1 VLSRLILI
9 CLLTITLL
17 VPHTAHALP
26 QQSVSELPV
35 YAYEF
40 RLNTSIDYV
49 VSISNDLVVVLG
61 SLGGVS
67 VVQFINISDPF
78 KGPQIVF
85 TYPLTGSLTSYAVD
99 GYPVNYLAV
108 GTDLGE
114 VLVFK
119 VMGGRLYGM
128 LHYVQGDTLVVRKL
142 YLLRTPTT
150 TKLITLSVDRLQP
163 SERYVYVYD
172 VNVKRVVKLGPL
184 VGNLTY
190 GLEYITPY
198 DLIPVKVVGSDG
210 YYYDPSKVLITY
222 SGLTAT
228 LIINATYYFNNTL
241 LPASNAYVEIYLY
254 NVSDSNLVL
263 TYGSNLDVDGIGYVD
278 VPLGYLTYVYLYD
291 IYGNRYREVIN
302 LSDITRPKTIYLN
315 FTLLYRPDTRVAIT
329 GLPLR
334 IKVFDFT
341 LAPINYTVV
350 KDLDIT
356 TYPDIPIHMFRPSG
370 FTAPQP
376 YIPVDDY
383 ILVINDPYNKFLNI
397 TYLYGGN
404 LSSTGLTLYDY
415 IGFSDGPLKL
425 VDVDVNGT
433 YVVVVFD
440 RLGSSVVKVYKFL
453 DSLTGRHLFEQG
465 YVVPGTPLNL
475 KLMFI
480 NNKPYYLLYTSEGL
494 QIISLEPLQLPLLR
508 LETLL
513 TFKFPEAK
521 YADSLPDLSTVVVG
535 GGNKLLVVKGL
546 DSYLKI
552 YGPKP
557 VDLDRV
563 KLPSLTVSVL
573 APNYTGLPNAKVIL
587 SYGNI
592 SREYLTDE
600 LGNVVFSNVFP
611 GEYLVEVYPQVPHLD
626 PKNLTINIPLGV
638 PHVVYKVVLN
648 YTLYELNLLIGD
660 EFGGGPRVP
669 LDIYVNKSLVVSEFL
684 GESLSIKL
692 PYGIYVVEVRP
703 QRNYTYFYEV
713 VNKTVTLDRDL
724 TLEFL
729 LTRKSY
735 TVTINLVDG
744 VTKELLSDNVLVIVE
759 DIIKYVNASLTIVLK
774 AGRYLVNV
782 LIPPEVS
789 DKYLST
795 SSTINVMT
803 DSAFNIEIP
812 RRSYIV
818 NFTLI
823 DSITNNLAIG
833 LFNVYVNGSEVL
845 VGTGSTFN
853 ITLPY
858 GKYLIHIRPQPPYNA
873 IYLSSD
879 LSLEVLSS
887 KSTSVLLDR
896 VKYLLTIRF
905 YDPISRVPIAP
916 LKLTINNT
924 LYSISKGTPSLTVP
938 LPYGTYV
945 IKLTPDIGFE
955 NVYFEYSTTVDVLNN
970 TVIDLRLN
978 RKYYNLNIT
987 ISDVTLAPIIGLL
1000 DVEVN
1005 GTLVGKGV
1013 SNFFTTSL
1021 PCDTYLIVVKPQ
1033 PPYAQIYSR
1042 SEVIVKLYNDTVVD
1056 VVMNRNYYT
1065 LTVVVEDDRANPV
1078 LGATV
1083 ILVDTIT
1090 GVTAGRGITG
1100 SDGKYV
1106 TSLYYG
1112 SFRLIVRYGGFYD
1125 YVTSIDLTT
1134 SITEKVVLTPLP
1146 LTILMRYIPLITV
1159 ISLIVLSI
1167 VALMRLR
1174 SKITER
1180 LLRSEEIF

>member
-1 VLSRLILI
+1 MLSKLILI
-9 CLLTITLL
+9 CFLVITSLA
-17 VPHTAHALP
+17 PHIMYALP
-26 QQSVSELPV
+26 QQLISELPV

-61 SLGGVS
+61 TLSGVS
-67 VVQFINISDPF
+67 VVQFINVSDPF
-78 KGPQIVF
+78 KGPQILF

-119 VMGGRLYGM
+119 VVGGRLYGM
-128 LHYVQGDTLVVRKL
+128 LHYIQGDTLVVRKL
-142 YLLRTPTT
+142 YLMRTPTT
-150 TKLITLSVDRLQP
+150 TKLITLSVDRSQP

-172 VNVKRVVKLGPL
+172 VNVKSVVKLGPL
-184 VGNLTY
+184 IGNLTY
-190 GLEYITPY
+190 GLEHITPY
-198 DLIPVKVVGSDG
+198 DVIPVKVVNSDG

-228 LIINATYYFNNTL
+228 LVINATYYFNNTL
-241 LPASNAYVEIYLY
+241 VPASNAYVEIYLY

-263 TYGSNLDVDGIGYVD
+263 TYGGNLDVNGIGYID

-291 IYGNRYREVIN
+291 IYGNRYKEVVN

-334 IKVFDFT
+334 IKVFDLT
-341 LAPINYTVV
+341 LAPINYTVI

-356 TYPDIPIHMFRPSG
+356 TYPDIPIYMFRPSG

-376 YIPVDDY
+376 YVPVDDY
-383 ILVINDPYNKFLNI
+383 VLVINDPYNRFLNI

-404 LSSTGLTLYDY
+404 LSSTGLTLYEY
-415 IGFSDGPLKL
+415 LGFSDGSLKL

-433 YVVVVFD
+433 YVVAVLD
-440 RLGSSVVKVYKFL
+440 RLGSSVVKMYKFL
-453 DSLTGRHLFEQG
+453 DSLTGRHIFEQG

-475 KLMFI
+475 KLTFI
-480 NNKPYYLLYTSEGL
+480 NNKPYYLLYTSGGL
-494 QIISLEPLQLPLLR
+494 QIISLEPLQLPILR

-513 TFKFPEAK
+513 TFNFPEAR

-535 GGNKLLVVKGL
+535 GGNKLLIVKGL
-546 DSYLKI
+546 NSYLMT

-557 VDLDRV
+557 LDLDRV

-573 APNYTGLPNAKVIL
+573 TPNYTGLPNAKVVL
-587 SYGNI
+587 RYGNVL
-592 SREYLTDE
+592 REYLTDE

-626 PKNLTINIPLGV
+626 PKNLTIKIPLGI
-638 PHVVYKVVLN
+638 PHVTYVVVLN
-648 YTLYELNLLIGD
+648 YTLYELKLLVSD
-660 EFGGGPRVP
+660 EFGGGPQAP
-669 LDIYVNKSLVVSEFL
+669 LDIYVNKSLVVSGFL

-692 PYGIYVVEVRP
+692 PYGTYVVEVRP

-713 VNKTVTLDRDL
+713 VNKTITLDKDS

-729 LTRKSY
+729 LNRKSY
-735 TVTINLVDG
+735 IVTINLVDG
-744 VTKELLSDNVLVIVE
+744 VTKESLSDNVLVVVE
-759 DIIKYVNASLTIVLK
+759 DVVKYVNVSLTTVLK
-774 AGRYLVNV
+774 AGKHLVNV

-795 SSTINVMT
+795 SSIINVMT
-803 DSAFNIEIP
+803 DSAFNIEVP
-812 RRSYIV
+812 RKSYIV

-823 DSITNNLAIG
+823 DSLTNDLAIG
-833 LFNVYVNGSEVL
+833 LFNIYVNGSEVL
-845 VGTGSTFN
+845 VGTGNLFN

-858 GKYLIHIRPQPPYNA
+858 GKYLISIRPQPPYNA

-879 LSLEVLSS
+879 LSLDVVGSR
-887 KSTSVLLDR
+887 STSVTLDR

-905 YDPISRVPIAP
+905 YDPVSGVPITP
-916 LKLTINNT
+916 LKLIINNT
-924 LYSISKGTPSLTVP
+924 AYSVSRGTPSFTVS
-938 LPYGTYV
+938 LPYSTYV

-970 TVIDLRLN
+970 TVIDLRLD

-987 ISDVTLAPIIGLL
+987 ISDVTLGPIIGLL

-1021 PCDTYLIVVKPQ
+1021 PCDTYLVVVKPQ
-1033 PPYAQIYSR
+1033 PPYAPVYSS
-1042 SEVIVKLYNDTVVD
+1042 SEVIVKLYNDTAVD
-1056 VVMNRNYYT
+1056 VVMNRKYYT

-1083 ILVDTIT
+1083 IIVDTIT
-1090 GVTAGRGITG
+1090 GTTVSRGITG
-1100 SDGKYV
+1100 SDGKY
-1106 TSLYYG
+1106 TASLYYG

-1125 YVTSIDLTT
+1125 YITSIDLTT
-1134 SITEKVVLTPLP
+1134 STTEKVVLTPLP
-1146 LTILMRYIPLITV
+1146 LTILIRYIPLIV
-1159 ISLIVLSI
+1159 VASLIVLSI
-1167 VALMRLR
+1167 VALIRLR
-1174 SKITER
+1174 SKIAER
-1180 LLRSEEIF
+1180 LLRSEEVF

>member
-1 VLSRLILI
+1 VLNRLILI
-9 CLLTITLL
+9 CFLLTTLL
-17 VPHTAHALP
+17 IPHTVYTSP
-26 QQSVSELPV
+26 QQLVSELPV

-40 RLNTSIDYV
+40 KLNTSIDYV

-67 VVQFINISDPF
+67 VIQFINISDPF
-78 KGPQIVF
+78 KGPQIIF
-85 TYPLTGSLTSYAVD
+85 TYPLTGTLTSYAVD

-114 VLVFK
+114 VLVFN

-128 LHYVQGDTLVVRKL
+128 LHYVQGDTLIVRKL
-142 YLLRTPTT
+142 YLLRTHTT
-150 TKLITLSVDRLQP
+150 TKLITLSIDRLQP
-163 SERYVYVYD
+163 SERYVHVYD
-172 VNVKRVVKLGPL
+172 VNMKRVIKLGPL
-184 VGNLTY
+184 IGNLTY

-198 DLIPVKVVGSDG
+198 DVIPVKVISSDG
-210 YYYDPSKVLITY
+210 YYYDPSRVLVSY

-241 LPASNAYVEIYLY
+241 LPASNAYVEVHLY
-254 NVSDSNLVL
+254 NISDNILVL
-263 TYGSNLDVDGIGYVD
+263 TYGSNLDVNGIGYID
-278 VPLGYLTYVYLYD
+278 IPLGYIAYVYLYD
-291 IYGNRYREVIN
+291 IYGNVYRRTVN

-315 FTLLYRPDTRVAIT
+315 YTLLYQPDTRVAIT
-329 GLPLR
+329 GLPLS

-356 TYPDIPIHMFRPSG
+356 TYPDITIYMFRPTG

-376 YIPVDDY
+376 YTPIDDY
-383 ILVINDPYNKFLNI
+383 VLVVNDPYSKFFNI

-415 IGFSDGPLKL
+415 LGFSDGSLRL

-433 YVVVVFD
+433 YVVAVFD
-440 RLGSSVVKVYKFL
+440 RLDSSVIKVYKFL
-453 DSLTGRHLFEQG
+453 DSLTGHHIFEQG
-465 YVVPGTPLNL
+465 YVAPGIPLNL
-475 KLMFI
+475 KLVFI

-508 LETLL
+508 LNTLL
-513 TFKFPEAK
+513 TFKFPEAR
-521 YADSLPDLSTVVVG
+521 YADSLPNLSTVVIG
-535 GGNKLLVVKGL
+535 GGNKLLVIKGL
-546 DSYLKI
+546 NTYLEI

-557 VDLDRV
+557 IDLDKV
-563 KLPSLTVSVL
+563 KLPSLTISVL
-573 APNYTGLPNAKVIL
+573 TPNYTGLPNAKVVL
-587 SYGNI
+587 SYGNV

-600 LGNVVFSNVFP
+600 LGNVVFDNVFP
-611 GEYLVEVYPQVPHLD
+611 GEYLVEIYPQIPHLD
-626 PKNLTINIPLGV
+626 PKNLTIYIPLGIL
-638 PHVVYKVVLN
+638 HTAYTVVLN
-648 YTLYELNLLIGD
+648 YTLYELKLLIGD
-660 EFGGGPRVP
+660 EFGGGPQVP
-669 LDIYVNKSLVVSEFL
+669 IDIYVNKSLVVSVFL

-703 QRNYTYFYEV
+703 HRNYTYFYEV
-713 VNKTVTLDRDL
+713 VNKTVILDRDL
-724 TLEFL
+724 LLEFL

-735 TVTINLVDG
+735 TVTVNLVDS
-744 VTKELLSDNVLVIVE
+744 VTKELLGDNVLIVVE
-759 DIIKYVNASLTIVLK
+759 DIVKYVNKSLTTVLK
-774 AGRYLVNV
+774 AGKHLVNV

-789 DKYLST
+789 GKYLDT
-795 SSTINVMT
+795 SSIINVMT
-803 DSAFNIEIP
+803 DSVFNIEVP
-812 RRSYIV
+812 RKSYTV

-823 DSITNNLAIG
+823 DSLTNNPAIG
-833 LFNVYVNGSEVL
+833 LFNIYVNGSEVL
-845 VGTGSTFN
+845 VGTEWVFN

-858 GKYLIHIRPQPPYNA
+858 GKYLISIRPQPPYDS

-887 KSTSVLLDR
+887 RSISTPLDR

-916 LKLTINNT
+916 LKLVINNT
-924 LYSISKGTPSLTVP
+924 VYSVSSGTPSFTTS
-938 LPYGTYV
+938 LPYGTY
-945 IKLTPDIGFE
+945 IIRLAPDIGFE
-955 NVYFEYSTTVDVLNN
+955 NVYFEYSTTVDVLGN
-970 TVIDLRLN
+970 TVIDLRLD
-978 RKYYNLNIT
+978 RKYYNLSMS
-987 ISDVTLAPIIGLL
+987 ISDVTLGPIIGLL

-1013 SNFFTTSL
+1013 SNFFTTTL
-1021 PCDTYLIVVKPQ
+1021 PCDTYLVVVKPQ
-1033 PPYAQIYSR
+1033 PPYAPVYSS

-1056 VVMNRNYYT
+1056 VVMNRKYYT
-1065 LTVVVEDDRANPV
+1065 LTIVVEDDRANPV

-1090 GVTAGRGITG
+1090 GTTVGRGITG

-1106 TSLYYG
+1106 TSLHYG
-1112 SFRLIVRYGGFYD
+1112 SFRLIVRYSGFYD

-1134 SITEKVVLTPLP
+1134 STTEKVVLTPLP
-1146 LTILMRYIPLITV
+1146 LTILMRYIPLIIV

-1167 VALMRLR
+1167 ITLIRLR

-1180 LLRSEEIF
+1180 LLRSEEVF